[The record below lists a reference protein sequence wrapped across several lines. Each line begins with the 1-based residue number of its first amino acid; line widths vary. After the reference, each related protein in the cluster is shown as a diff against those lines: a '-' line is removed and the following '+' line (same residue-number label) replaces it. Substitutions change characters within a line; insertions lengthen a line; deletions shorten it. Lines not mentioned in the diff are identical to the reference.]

1 LDLWESYNEALVA
14 SPLFTKSITASI
26 ILGSADLA
34 GQLLEK
40 KKSYEAGGE
49 TVTEDD
55 ESEDSV
61 SIASIDW
68 ARASRFA
75 FFGLVLQAPWNHYY
89 YLFLDG
95 VLPPTEDP
103 FTLTTAVKVR
113 QDKLLRHEK

>member
-1 LDLWESYNEALVA
+1 LSFVDLWESYNEALVV

-26 ILGSADLA
+26 ILGSADIA

-40 KKSYEAGGE
+40 EKSYDAGVE
-49 TVTEDD
+49 TIKEDD
-55 ESEDSV
+55 ESQDRV

-68 ARASRFA
+68 ARAIRFA
-75 FFGLVLQAPWNHYY
+75 FFGLALQAPWNHYY

-113 QDKLLRHEK
+113 